1 MIQWEEKYLP
11 FLMMAIYDDV
21 KITINLNELVEIR
34 AKLLTQYEDYSK
46 AVSTGE
52 YLDGSDIDRIAAQL
66 RETLTWDT
74 LYHMIDGAILDYMGL
89 RSAVTEH
96 KTHYGERTIETIELT
111 MEKEKKEREKEFKKN
126 FEMVKLESSAW
137 TLDVPMRKK
146 K

>member
-52 YLDGSDIDRIAAQL
+52 YLDGNDIDRIATQL

-126 FEMVKLESSAW
+126 FEMV
-137 TLDVPMRKK
+137 TLDGGSWQIEVPRRKDK
-146 K
+146 